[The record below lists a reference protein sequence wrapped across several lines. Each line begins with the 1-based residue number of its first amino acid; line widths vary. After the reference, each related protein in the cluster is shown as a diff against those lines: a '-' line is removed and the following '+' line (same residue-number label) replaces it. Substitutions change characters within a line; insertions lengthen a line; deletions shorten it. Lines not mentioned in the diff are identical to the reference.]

1 MNIPMKYVK
10 ITFYVLAAIFVLIQL
25 KQPDRTNPSEIADS
39 TIPAEVKTIL
49 KAKCYDCHSNES
61 HWPWY
66 SYVAPVSWWVADH
79 VHEGRSEV
87 NYSKWDTYDEDR
99 QESKI
104 EETFDEMLDGLMPL
118 ESYLVTH
125 RDAKVT
131 EEDID
136 VIDMWLAGEL

>member
-79 VHEGRSEV
+79 VHEGRREV

-136 VIDMWLAGEL
+136 LIDMWLAGEL